1 MHAYSLACFSLARA
15 SAGTLGAWYKAALTR
30 NAAAVLMRAT
40 AGSSGL
46 RLGAFVVRKQSDNVR
61 IHVLSTYQPTRRS
74 ATKPAACIQH
84 IRIHVSWLR
93 FWLLLKL
100 LRLLLRLPRWRC
112 LVRGEY
118 LLPRKRELCDC
129 VDR

>member
-1 MHAYSLACFSLARA
+1 MPSTRP

-74 ATKPAACIQH
+74 GAAVAACFQH
-84 IRIHVSWLR
+84 IRIHVSWL
-93 FWLLLKL
+93 L
-100 LRLLLRLPRWRC
+100 LRCCCCCECFSVSW
-112 LVRGEY
+112 Y
-118 LLPRKRELCDC
+118 
-129 VDR
+129 

>member
-1 MHAYSLACFSLARA
+1 
-15 SAGTLGAWYKAALTR
+15 LGAWYKAALTR

-61 IHVLSTYQPTRRS
+61 IHVLSTYQPRRRS
-74 ATKPAACIQH
+74 ATKAAAGIQH

-93 FWLLLKL
+93 SW
-100 LRLLLRLPRWRC
+100 RLLLRLLRLLRLWLPRWRW
-112 LVRGEY
+112 LVWGQCF
-118 LLPRKRELCDC
+118 LPRKRELCGC
-129 VDR
+129 VDTHQTLDYAIWP